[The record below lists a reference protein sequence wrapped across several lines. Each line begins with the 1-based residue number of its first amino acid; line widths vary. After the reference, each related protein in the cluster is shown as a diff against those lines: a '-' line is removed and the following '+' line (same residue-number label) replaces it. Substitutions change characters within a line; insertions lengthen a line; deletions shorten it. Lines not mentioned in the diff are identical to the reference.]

1 MTDRIDEIGAADL
14 RVKLADVLDQLRFDR
29 KPVALTRFGRVA
41 AWLVPADF
49 KMEGDLEALLDL
61 SRRIQEVRNEQK
73 EQGK

>member
-41 AWLVPADF
+41 AWLIPADF
-49 KMEGDLEALLDL
+49 KVDGDLESLLAL
-61 SRRIQEVRNEQK
+61 SVRVQEARNDK
-73 EQGK
+73 E